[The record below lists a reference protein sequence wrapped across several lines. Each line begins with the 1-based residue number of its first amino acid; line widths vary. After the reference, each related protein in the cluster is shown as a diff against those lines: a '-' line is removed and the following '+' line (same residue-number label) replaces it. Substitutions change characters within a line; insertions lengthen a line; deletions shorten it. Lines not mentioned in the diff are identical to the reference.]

1 MDVYQGLGAC
11 CCCYYLWTAG
21 MRDELDVVWADG
33 NKVHE
38 RSVYQHR
45 PTHPH
50 NPKNSQ
56 RNTTARL
63 FVRKW
68 LHLKSS
74 QKLQWTFCGSSLRS
88 TRPTPPLIIKLV
100 SFFVIILPWNGGEGE
115 NFAGINSMAWAAGRE
130 LGASVSRGGG
140 GPGQAHRRHH
150 QVIVMVRV
158 AYRLFPWC
166 SIALCNC
173 IDHHIV
179 TGTEKRS
186 KKYLQAR
193 LAALLAFPASLLPH
207 RRGACHR
214 EPLDAT
220 CLWGCYLLIALLQII
235 ALCWAVFRDS
245 GLLNCTVVQQC
256 AFQGT
261 LVDGKI
267 YGRGAQ
273 DMKSVGV
280 QVNLVYL
287 LWAGMLT

>member
-1 MDVYQGLGAC
+1 MVQLTLFCLKSDFVLRSRSKIEIKNFYMDVYQGLGAC
-11 CCCYYLWTAG
+11 CCCCCYLWTAG
-21 MRDELDVVWADG
+21 MSDELDVVWADG

-56 RNTTARL
+56 RNTIARL

-100 SFFVIILPWNGGEGE
+100 SFFVIILHWNGGEGE

-130 LGASVSRGGG
+130 LRASVSCGGG

-158 AYRLFPWC
+158 DYRLKLDHFPGFQ
-166 SIALCNC
+166 SLSETVLI
-173 IDHHIV
+173 I
-179 TGTEKRS
+179 TEW
-186 KKYLQAR
+186 L
-193 LAALLAFPASLLPH
+193 
-207 RRGACHR
+207 G
-214 EPLDAT
+214 
-220 CLWGCYLLIALLQII
+220 
-235 ALCWAVFRDS
+235 
-245 GLLNCTVVQQC
+245 
-256 AFQGT
+256 
-261 LVDGKI
+261 
-267 YGRGAQ
+267 
-273 DMKSVGV
+273 
-280 QVNLVYL
+280 
-287 LWAGMLT
+287 